1 MKEKKKTCDE
11 RIYCRYVKRTLDFIF
26 ALILIFFTLLPMFV
40 IAVIIRSESSGN
52 AFFKQKRM
60 GLGGR
65 IFICYKFRTMYQN
78 APKSVPT
85 GSFCDASL
93 YVTPIG
99 RLLRRTSL
107 DELPQLFNVI
117 MGDMSLVGPRPLI
130 ENEGEIHELRRRCG
144 VYEVRPGITGLAQIR
159 GRDSIDD
166 IQKARLD
173 VRYVRKMSFAED
185 ARILLNT
192 ATVAVLGRDVAF

>member
-1 MKEKKKTCDE
+1 MA
-11 RIYCRYVKRTLDFIF
+11 IIG
-26 ALILIFFTLLPMFV
+26 ALIFLDSEGCVIFRQRRVGM
-40 IAVIIRSESSGN
+40 R
-52 AFFKQKRM
+52 
-60 GLGGR
+60 GR
-65 IFICYKFRTMYQN
+65 IFTCYKFRTMYQN

-85 GSFCDASL
+85 GSFFDASL